1 MAELADGP
9 QGVMPVPGLDPGIVP
24 AIHSAQRTAAS
35 AKPQDRLPPP
45 PVALARNSFL
55 RRRSVDGRAC
65 PGHDGKGS
73 RNNR

>member
-9 QGVMPVPGLDPGIVP
+9 QGVMAGLVP
-24 AIHSAQRTAAS
+24 AIHAAQLIERRQARSPGPSA
-35 AKPQDRLPPP
+35 PP
-45 PVALARNSFL
+45 PVALTRDSFL
-55 RRRSVDGRAC
+55 RRRSVDGRDK